1 MQIEYQFE
9 YQPKLC
15 FETPAL
21 YQKVLELCGS
31 GKLEEVLSMRQKWLG
46 CFYAQEIISGALHPD
61 LILSWINPILAWGI
75 FAGSEIAPQTY
86 IGCYTGEIK
95 RRKFWKR
102 KGNDYCFDYAAGDF
116 KTPFLIDAEKKGGM
130 VRFINHSNEPN
141 LETIPVFV
149 GGMLHIILVTTGVVL
164 KGSPLTYD
172 YGEDYWI
179 NRDDP
184 SSFHAHLVSANKI

>member
-1 MQIEYQFE
+1 MEIK
-9 YQPKLC
+9 YQPVLC

-21 YQKVLELCGS
+21 CQKVLELCGS
-31 GKLEEVLSMRQKWLG
+31 GKLEKVLSMRQKWLG
-46 CFYAQEIISGALHPD
+46 YFYAKEILSGALHPD
-61 LILSWINPILAWGI
+61 LILSWINPILGWGI
-75 FAGSEIAPQTY
+75 FAKSVIPAQTY

-130 VRFINHSNEPN
+130 VRFINHSDEPN

-149 GGMLHIILVTTGVVL
+149 GGMLHIILMTTEVVA
-164 KGSPLTYD
+164 KGSQLTYD
-172 YGEDYWI
+172 YGEDYWT
-179 NRDDP
+179 NRGDP
-184 SSFHAHLVSANKI
+184 SGLDPQIV